1 MHLEEVRI
9 ISLFYILFSNEM
21 ITGRDKEKNNKMKT
35 GRSFRTFISHSDLI

>member
-21 ITGRDKEKNNKMKT
+21 ITVRGKEKNIKIMVKIKIKIT
-35 GRSFRTFISHSDLI
+35 DFIKYT